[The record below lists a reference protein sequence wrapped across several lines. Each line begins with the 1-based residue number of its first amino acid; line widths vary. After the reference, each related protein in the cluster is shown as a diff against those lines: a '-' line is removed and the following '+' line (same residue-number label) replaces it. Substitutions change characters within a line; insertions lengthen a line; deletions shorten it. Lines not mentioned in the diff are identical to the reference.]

1 MSLSSTFPKAT
12 QKKKKQGLCQ
22 RHSQGRCN
30 LLGQMLSRLTLLQYM
45 DMLVSDASTYRKHP
59 SRNLTWSPQNDGYS
73 KKTRVNIPSKGLRWN
88 LQITHLKKIIIFHQ
102 PRIYFCELIS
112 LVWKFSFFLVVMAV
126 WGDSVSPNIKN
137 VKPSSANQNITL
149 PVLEVWVSSA
159 QTSPSK
165 TKKDT
170 EHFIS
175 M

>member
-1 MSLSSTFPKAT
+1 MHILFHVTCTLHPKRVSLLHLSQGNTE
-12 QKKKKQGLCQ
+12 KKKQGLCQ

-112 LVWKFSFFLVVMAV
+112 LV
-126 WGDSVSPNIKN
+126 
-137 VKPSSANQNITL
+137 
-149 PVLEVWVSSA
+149 
-159 QTSPSK
+159 
-165 TKKDT
+165 
-170 EHFIS
+170 
-175 M
+175 